1 LMRKFDFSFAT
12 FIIGFAL
19 GETFEQSVRQ
29 SVILFKDQP
38 LDLFTRPI
46 VVFFVALTIF
56 SVWRILRSN
65 LSRPLRPQAAGA
77 PREVTS

>member
-1 LMRKFDFSFAT
+1 MKSMPRNSRLVAALMA
-12 FIIGFAL
+12 AL
-19 GETFEQSVRQ
+19 AGPAAALSTD
-29 SVILFKDQP
+29 KDQP

-65 LSRPLRPQAAGA
+65 LSRPLRPQASGA
-77 PREVTS
+77 PKEATS